1 MYWYIYR
8 KWHISSD
15 NLMEVIIS
23 NPDDYGITSINP
35 SGELVSNTT
44 NYSAT
49 ETGIYLATYLI
60 DNQGSTKYSI
70 TDSTNGQRLYSR
82 GGPTAMGSGRYA
94 CWFVGAYYLQPGQY
108 ISFSHTCAIY
118 KLG

>member
-1 MYWYIYR
+1 
-8 KWHISSD
+8 
-15 NLMEVIIS
+15 MEVIIS

-35 SGELVSNTT
+35 SGNLVSNTT
-44 NYSAT
+44 NYTAT

-60 DNQGSTKYSI
+60 DNQGSTHYSI